1 MVGGKL
7 VDKKNKIIGGLYLTD
22 GTVVYEGLHKEYSG
36 YMHRA
41 CLTQEAEA
49 VDVRCMKLSP
59 QAQGIMEELLGLGY
73 LQNPRN
79 GRFDWKNCL
88 NDHVDYKE
96 LSLRFCEKIR
106 QKGFRIVWD
115 PELVEKWVE

>member
-1 MVGGKL
+1 M
-7 VDKKNKIIGGLYLTD
+7 GLW
-22 GTVVYEGLHKEYSG
+22 E
-36 YMHRA
+36 
-41 CLTQEAEA
+41 
-49 VDVRCMKLSP
+49 
-59 QAQGIMEELLGLGY
+59 
-73 LQNPRN
+73 LQNQRI
-79 GRFDWKNCL
+79 GRIDWKNCL